1 MFEGT
6 GREAMPVVM
15 TDCGQISKDASALW
29 VCLTTNEVAGK
40 LTITYRCGIVSL
52 DFSSVGEA
60 EKIQLEGI
68 SLA

>member
-1 MFEGT
+1 M
-6 GREAMPVVM
+6 VM

-60 EKIQLEGI
+60 RENPARRHFPWHDII
-68 SLA
+68 P